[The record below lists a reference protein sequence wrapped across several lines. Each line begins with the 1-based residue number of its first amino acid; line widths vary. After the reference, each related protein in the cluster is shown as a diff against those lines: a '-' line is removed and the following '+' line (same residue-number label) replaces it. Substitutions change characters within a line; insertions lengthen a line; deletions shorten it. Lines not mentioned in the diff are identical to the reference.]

1 MQFQS
6 THPRGV
12 RPSEILYRVRPLSI
26 SIHAPTWGATY
37 RRTAPSSWPCYF
49 NPRTHVGCDAANGPE
64 VTISVAFQST
74 HPRGV
79 RREVRSYPWFIS
91 DFNPR
96 THVGCDSL
104 PGRCAH
110 QWSRFQSTHPRGVR
124 PKVKYPPDGVQ
135 RISIHAPT
143 WGATVA
149 GRIRQEVFGI
159 SIHAPTWGAT
169 CATLVLPVPASI
181 FQSTHPRGVRPQPP
195 VVVLVVGEISIH
207 APTWGATKRRAGKRQ
222 LNQDFNP
229 RTHVGCDGLLI
240 LTGGNIMNFNPRTHV
255 GCDAEQRDR
264 HRQFP
269 ISIHAPTWG
278 ATNC

>member
-124 PKVKYPPDGVQ
+124 P
-135 RISIHAPT
+135 S
-143 WGATVA
+143 
-149 GRIRQEVFGI
+149 
-159 SIHAPTWGAT
+159 
-169 CATLVLPVPASI
+169 PAESGKRFLE
-181 FQSTHPRGVRPQPP
+181 FQSTHPRGVRPSQSYSSC
-195 VVVLVVGEISIH
+195 VISLFQSTH
-207 APTWGATKRRAGKRQ
+207 PRGVRRAPPWFCPSPPPY
-222 LNQDFNP
+222 FNP
-229 RTHVGCDGLLI
+229 RTHVGCDLS
-240 LTGGNIMNFNPRTHV
+240 
-255 GCDAEQRDR
+255 
-264 HRQFP
+264 RQSLF
-269 ISIHAPTWG
+269 S
-278 ATNC
+278 

>member
-169 CATLVLPVPASI
+169 YE
-181 FQSTHPRGVRPQPP
+181 FRQPP
-195 VVVLVVGEISIH
+195 
-207 APTWGATKRRAGKRQ
+207 R
-222 LNQDFNP
+222 
-229 RTHVGCDGLLI
+229 
-240 LTGGNIMNFNPRTHV
+240 
-255 GCDAEQRDR
+255 
-264 HRQFP
+264 
-269 ISIHAPTWG
+269 
-278 ATNC
+278 